1 MLCCRWFFLFIVF
14 IIIIIS
20 NLVTY
25 KSSELLV
32 VYLVI
37 KKDRI
42 DKETVASFLLAIN
55 ISKYV
60 LNSFEVI
67 RLKK

>member
-42 DKETVASFLLAIN
+42 DKEAVASFLLATN

>member
-14 IIIIIS
+14 IIIIS

-42 DKETVASFLLAIN
+42 DKEAVASFLLATN

>member
-14 IIIIIS
+14 IIIIS